1 MISNFLLLR
10 ALNQSLLNFVSCV
23 NERSSEATRKLAEEV
38 SLTLLKVMHD
48 NSVCKMFDNNS
59 NNINYETIDKLLK
72 VITNEITSK
81 DYLRIKTFE

>member
-1 MISNFLLLR
+1 
-10 ALNQSLLNFVSCV
+10 
-23 NERSSEATRKLAEEV
+23 
-38 SLTLLKVMHD
+38 VMHD